1 MSKPTITEPETGTDH
16 TPEDYS
22 TATSRVHQARKRLLT
37 DPSAAAAHE
46 VLSAEIKARLDA
58 KQATLAEVRRAI
70 GLTQVQ
76 MAEMLGMSQ
85 GDVSK
90 LERRENL
97 HLTTLSRF
105 IEATGGRLRISA
117 TYGETEIALQVGDLL
132 AKEENEELLD
142 IG

>member
-1 MSKPTITEPETGTDH
+1 MTKPIITEPETGTEH
-16 TPEDYS
+16 TPDDYS
-22 TATSRVHQARKRLLT
+22 TATSRVHQARERLLA
-37 DPSAAAAHE
+37 DPAAAAAHE
-46 VLSAEIKARLDA
+46 ALTAEIKTRLDA

-70 GLTQVQ
+70 GLTQIQ

-97 HLTTLSRF
+97 HLTTLCRF

-132 AKEENEELLD
+132 AGDENEELLD
-142 IG
+142 VD

>member
-1 MSKPTITEPETGTDH
+1 MTKPTITEPETGTEH
-16 TPEDYS
+16 TPDDYD
-22 TATSRVHQARKRLLT
+22 TATSRVHLARERLLA
-37 DPSAAAAHE
+37 DPATAAAHE
-46 VLSAEIKARLDA
+46 ALAAEIETRLDA

-70 GLTQVQ
+70 GLTQIQ

-97 HLTTLSRF
+97 HLTTLCRF

-117 TYGETEIALQVGDLL
+117 TYGDTEIALQVGDLL
-132 AKEENEELLD
+132 AGDDEQELLD
-142 IG
+142 TD